1 MNPVMKE
8 KFDELLPFYV
18 NDTLDESE
26 RAWVDAYLRE
36 HPKSAAEL
44 QWYRTLQDTMKGD
57 APAVSA
63 EVGLE
68 RVMTRIRAERT
79 PTRAPARPAATP
91 SLFARVRDWLAT
103 LAPQPLLRPAL
114 AGALAVVVVQGIVIA
129 NLATKGDEGSEIR
142 AVQPSVVDSGPYL
155 KVNFKADAREADIR
169 MLLVEVDGSLA
180 GGPGQLGDWYVR
192 IPEARIAAAADKI
205 NTSTIVDAVT
215 RVDALPVRP

>member
-1 MNPVMKE
+1 MTKD

-18 NDTLDESE
+18 NDTLDQTD

-44 QWYRTLQDTMKGD
+44 QWYRSLQDTMQRD

-63 EVGLE
+63 EVGLDK
-68 RVMTRIRAERT
+68 VMAKIRAER
-79 PTRAPARPAATP
+79 APARAAAKPAAL
-91 SLFARVRDWLAT
+91 SLGERLRGWLAA

-129 NLATKGDEGSEIR
+129 NLASKNDDSEIR
-142 AVQPSVVDSGPYL
+142 AVRPTVVDSGPYL

-169 MLLVEVDGSLA
+169 MLLVEIDGSLA

-192 IPEARIAAAADKI
+192 IPEARIAAAADKVKA
-205 NTSTIVDAVT
+205 SAIVDGVA
-215 RVDALPVRP
+215 RVDALPERR

>member
-1 MNPVMKE
+1 MKD

-18 NDTLDESE
+18 NDTLDESD

-44 QWYRTLQDTMKGD
+44 QWYRTLQDTMRRD

-63 EVGLE
+63 EVGLDK
-68 RVMTRIRAERT
+68 VMARIRGERT
-79 PTRAPARPAATP
+79 PSRAPAQQAP
-91 SLFARVRDWLAT
+91 SFGERVRGFLASLT
-103 LAPQPLLRPAL
+103 PQPLLRPVL

-129 NLATKGDEGSEIR
+129 NLATKPDESSEIR
-142 AVQPSVVDSGPYL
+142 AHRPTVVDPGPFL

-169 MLLVEVDGSLA
+169 LLLVEVDGSLA

-192 IPEARIAAAADKI
+192 IPEARITAAADKLKA
-205 NTSTIVDAVT
+205 STIVDGVA

>member
-1 MNPVMKE
+1 MTKD

-18 NDTLDESE
+18 NDTLDQTD

-44 QWYRTLQDTMKGD
+44 QWYRSLQDTMQRD
-57 APAVSA
+57 TPAVSA
-63 EVGLE
+63 EVGLDK
-68 RVMTRIRAERT
+68 VMAKIRAER
-79 PTRAPARPAATP
+79 APARASATPAAP
-91 SLFARVRDWLAT
+91 SLGERLRGWLAA

-129 NLATKGDEGSEIR
+129 NLANKPDEGSDIR
-142 AVQPSVVDSGPYL
+142 ATRPTVVDPGPFL

-169 MLLVEVDGSLA
+169 MLLVEIDGSLA

-192 IPEARIAAAADKI
+192 IPEARITAAAEKI
-205 NTSTIVDAVT
+205 KASGIVDGVA
-215 RVDALPVRP
+215 RVDALPPRQ

>member
-1 MNPVMKE
+1 MKT

-18 NDTLDESE
+18 NETLDDES

-44 QWYRTLQDTMKGD
+44 QWYRSLQDTMQRD

-63 EVGLE
+63 EVGLDK
-68 RVMTRIRAERT
+68 VMARIRAERA
-79 PTRAPARPAATP
+79 PTRAAAKPAEP
-91 SLFARVRDWLAT
+91 SFGERVRGWLAA

-129 NLATKGDEGSEIR
+129 NLATPADESTELR
-142 AVQPSVVDSGPYL
+142 TVKPTVVEPGPFL

-169 MLLVEVDGSLA
+169 MLLVEVNGSLA

-192 IPEARIAAAADKI
+192 IPEARIAAAADAVKA
-205 NTSTIVDAVT
+205 SPIVDGVA
-215 RVDALPVRP
+215 RVDALPERR

>member
-1 MNPVMKE
+1 MKSR
-8 KFDELLPFYV
+8 FDELLPFYV
-18 NDTLDESE
+18 NNTLEESD

-44 QWYRTLQDTMKGD
+44 QWYRTLQDTMRRD
-57 APAVSA
+57 TPAVSA
-63 EVGLE
+63 EVGLDK
-68 RVMTRIRAERT
+68 VMARIRGERT
-79 PTRAPARPAATP
+79 PTRAAAQQAAP
-91 SLFARVRDWLAT
+91 SFGERVRGWLAA

-114 AGALAVVVVQGIVIA
+114 AAALAVVVVQGVVIT
-129 NLATKGDEGSEIR
+129 NLALRDDASEIR
-142 AVQPSVVDSGPYL
+142 AVKPSVVDAGPFL

-192 IPEARIAAAADKI
+192 IPEARITAAADKVKA
-205 NTSTIVDAVT
+205 SAIVDGVA

>member
-1 MNPVMKE
+1 MTKD

-18 NDTLDESE
+18 NDTLDQTD

-44 QWYRTLQDTMKGD
+44 QWYRSLQDTMQRD

-63 EVGLE
+63 EVGLDK
-68 RVMTRIRAERT
+68 VMAKIRAER
-79 PTRAPARPAATP
+79 APARAAAKPAAP
-91 SLFARVRDWLAT
+91 SLGERMRGWLAA

-114 AGALAVVVVQGIVIA
+114 AGALAVVLVQGVVIA
-129 NLATKGDEGSEIR
+129 NLVNTDGFTDTR
-142 AVQPSVVDSGPYL
+142 AKQPTVVDPGPFL

-169 MLLVEVDGSLA
+169 MLLVEIDGSLA

-192 IPEARIAAAADKI
+192 IPEARITAAAEKI
-205 NTSTIVDAVT
+205 KASAIVDGVA
-215 RVDALPVRP
+215 RVDALPPRQ

>member
-1 MNPVMKE
+1 MKE

-18 NDTLDESE
+18 NETLDETD

-44 QWYRTLQDTMKGD
+44 QWYRTLQDTMKRD

-63 EVGLE
+63 EVGLDK
-68 RVMTRIRAERT
+68 VMARIRAER
-79 PTRAPARPAATP
+79 APRVKIEQPAP
-91 SLFARVRDWLAT
+91 SLGERVRGWLAA

-114 AGALAVVVVQGIVIA
+114 AAALAVVVVQGVVIA
-129 NLATKGDEGSEIR
+129 NLATQSDEGSEIR
-142 AVQPSVVDSGPYL
+142 AHRPTVVDPGPFL

-169 MLLVEVDGSLA
+169 MLLVEIDGTLA

-192 IPEARIAAAADKI
+192 IPEAHITAAADKVKA
-205 NTSTIVDAVT
+205 STIVDGVA
-215 RVDALPVRP
+215 RVDALPARP

>member
-1 MNPVMKE
+1 MKE

-18 NDTLDESE
+18 NETLDEAD
-26 RAWVDAYLRE
+26 RDWVDTYLRE

-44 QWYRTLQDTMKGD
+44 QWYRTLQDTMQRD

-68 RVMTRIRAERT
+68 RVMAKIRAERA
-79 PTRAPARPAATP
+79 PTRAPAKPAKP
-91 SLFARVRDWLAT
+91 SLGERMRGWLAA

-129 NLATKGDEGSEIR
+129 NFATKSDDSEIR
-142 AVQPSVVDSGPYL
+142 AVKPTVVDAGPYL

-169 MLLVEVDGSLA
+169 MLLVEIDGSLA

-192 IPEARIAAAADKI
+192 IPEARLTAAADKVKA
-205 NTSTIVDAVT
+205 STIVEGVA